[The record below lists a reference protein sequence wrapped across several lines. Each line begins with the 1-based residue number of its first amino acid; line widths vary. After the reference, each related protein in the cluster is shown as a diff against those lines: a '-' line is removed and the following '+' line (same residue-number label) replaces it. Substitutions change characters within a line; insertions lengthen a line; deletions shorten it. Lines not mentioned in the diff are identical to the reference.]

1 MHHHIFPPGDNA
13 LARRLEE
20 GIGYHFPPEN
30 TPWTPEVSLRAMDAL
45 GVDLAVLSVPTGVPP
60 GPMGPDNRRAARE
73 LNEMLAKISK
83 DYPGRFGWFAAT
95 PLLSD
100 TEGTLAEIAY
110 ALDVL
115 GADGVG
121 LAACYGEG
129 KDASQ
134 CPAWRRP

>member
-1 MHHHIFPPGDNA
+1 MKK
-13 LARRLEE
+13 
-20 GIGYHFPPEN
+20 GIGYHFPEEN
-30 TPWTPEVSLRAMDAL
+30 IPWTPEVSLRAMDAL
-45 GVDLAVLSVPTGVPP
+45 NIDIAVLSVPTGVPF
-60 GPMGPDNRRAARE
+60 GPVGPENRRGARV

-83 DYPGRFGWFAAT
+83 DYPRLGWFAAT
-95 PLLSD
+95 PLLYD

-129 KDASQ
+129 KDAGR
-134 CPAWRRP
+134 CRAGL

>member
-20 GIGYHFPPEN
+20 GIGYQFPPEN